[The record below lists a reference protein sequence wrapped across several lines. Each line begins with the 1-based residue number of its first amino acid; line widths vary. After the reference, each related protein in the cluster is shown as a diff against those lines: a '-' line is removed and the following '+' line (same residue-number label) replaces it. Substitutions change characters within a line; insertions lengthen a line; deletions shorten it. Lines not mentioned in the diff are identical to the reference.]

1 MRKAI
6 QDGKIEKDDHA
17 LEFMQAFVACLPCL
31 REEWMTRISS
41 EIKFRQHLKSAYISP
56 VSSLQWTHMV
66 LVTHF
71 GVAAT
76 WADAEIFNGLQSQW
90 FVAPSCQHVLVDSQ
104 MQLIDGTKLD

>member
-6 QDGKIEKDDHA
+6 RDGKLQADVHGLSIFQSLCALPTLFVEQDD
-17 LEFMQAFVACLPCL
+17 LISQAF
-31 REEWMTRISS
+31 
-41 EIKFRQHLKSAYISP
+41 RQNVKSAYISP

-76 WADAEIFNGLQSQW
+76 WADAEGFLMLFCPFSR
-90 FVAPSCQHVLVDSQ
+90 L
-104 MQLIDGTKLD
+104 